1 MARRWVVQRPLARE
15 HLNAKLVTQ
24 RVEELRTRK
33 LLGLG
38 ANFFVNERRGRDS
51 NPRNAEDAALS
62 RLSSGYLKPLR
73 HPSIGPTALS
83 PVGPTFF

>member
-1 MARRWVVQRPLARE
+1 MARRRVVQRPLARE
-15 HLNAKLVTQ
+15 HLNAKLETQ

-51 NPRNAEDAALS
+51 NPRSAGCSYALH
-62 RLSSGYLKPLR
+62 GYQPGTLNHSDTP
-73 HPSIGPTALS
+73 P
-83 PVGPTFF
+83 